1 MSSKPAS
8 VLVAGAT
15 GFIAQALFRCLETL
29 EIPAQALVFTDR
41 GQLQRIPVR
50 AGLEVHEASSTDT
63 ASMEEAIE
71 NASPEIV
78 VNLAAG
84 GARPGER
91 QPDNLG
97 GGNAGLLSRLLE
109 ACAKNPPRLFL
120 HAGSWSEYGPADED
134 ALITEDH
141 PVTPTSE
148 YGAAKAAASELG
160 FSLAPE
166 LGVPMV
172 TLRLFHVFGIGE
184 SETRLIPSLMKG
196 LDAGLP
202 VDLTPGGQ
210 VRDFIYVD
218 DAANAF
224 RAAWDAAELE
234 PYQVFNVCSGS
245 PVTVR
250 AVAEKVA
257 DAMEKPHDLLNF
269 GALPKREDEEPWI
282 VGDNAKFTGA
292 AGWRPGVTLDEG
304 IRRMVADCGS

>member
-29 EIPAQALVFTDR
+29 EIPTQALVFTDR
-41 GQLQRIPVR
+41 GQLQRIPGR
-50 AGLEVHEASSTDT
+50 ASFEVHEASAADN

-71 NASPEIV
+71 SASPEIV

-84 GARPGER
+84 GVSPDER
-91 QPDNLG
+91 QPDNLTD
-97 GGNAGLLSRLLE
+97 GNAGLLESLLK

-120 HAGSWSEYGPADED
+120 HAGSCSEYGPADEGT
-134 ALITEDH
+134 LITENH
-141 PVTPTSE
+141 PVTPTSK
-148 YGAAKAAASELG
+148 YGVAKAAASELG

-172 TLRLFHVFGIGE
+172 TFRLFHVYGNGE
-184 SETRLIPSLMKG
+184 KETRLIPDLIKRLG
-196 LDAGLP
+196 ANKAA
-202 VDLTPGGQ
+202 DLTPGDQ

-224 RAAWDAAELE
+224 RVAWDAAELE